1 MILTMSRPPSSNS
14 APWNSRVARFWTKV
28 NRGGADECWEW
39 IGSRNKD
46 GYGHVSFRGKVT
58 NAHRIALSLTDGLWD
73 SPLATCHSCDN
84 RACCNP
90 AHLWRGTQLDNMRDC
105 KRKNRLNKIW
115 RGRKALPSEIARG
128 ENSGN
133 SKLTEAKVKY
143 LRTSQ
148 KTLTELAEELGV
160 HRQTVFK
167 IKHHV
172 LWKHVND

>member
-1 MILTMSRPPSSNS
+1 
-14 APWNSRVARFWTKV
+14 
-28 NRGGADECWEW
+28 
-39 IGSRNKD
+39 
-46 GYGHVSFRGKVT
+46 
-58 NAHRIALSLTDGLWD
+58 
-73 SPLATCHSCDN
+73 
-84 RACCNP
+84 
-90 AHLWRGTQLDNMRDC
+90 MRDC